1 MRSGGAPLTVLIVN
15 YKAYDALAACLDE
28 LAKDPDGAR
37 AAVVVVDHQ
46 TDEKQL
52 AKAIQRHPRAVAI
65 PRRENRG
72 FAAGINEA
80 AARANSE
87 LLLLLNPDTRVT
99 PRAIE
104 HLASYLASNPDVVA
118 VGPKVVSPDG
128 SLQATGRQFPGALTG
143 LFGRTTLLTRL
154 WPGNPISRQN
164 LVSAEAA
171 APVDV
176 DWVAGTCVMIRTQAF
191 REVGGFD
198 ERFFLYWEDADL
210 CQRLRAQGGR
220 VVFVPSAVVEHAAAQ
235 SSDRA
240 RVRSLVAFHR
250 SALRY
255 YGKYYRGPGRMIALP
270 FAAVALTARL
280 CVKVTAALWR
290 R

>member
-1 MRSGGAPLTVLIVN
+1 MRSDGAPLTVLIVN
-15 YKAYDALAACLDE
+15 YKVYDALGACLDALAADR
-28 LAKDPDGAR
+28 DGAR
-37 AAVVVVDHQ
+37 ADVIVVDHE
-46 TDEKQL
+46 TDESQL
-52 AKAIQRHPRAVAI
+52 AKVMRRHPQAFAI
-65 PRRENRG
+65 PRRANRG

-80 AARANSE
+80 AARAQTD

-99 PRAIE
+99 PGAIE
-104 HLASYLASNPDVVA
+104 HLAHYLASHADVVA

-128 SLQATGRQFPGALTG
+128 SLQATGRQFPRALTG

-154 WPGNPISRQN
+154 WPANPISRQN
-164 LVSAEAA
+164 LVSADAEA
-171 APVDV
+171 PIDV

-191 REVGGFD
+191 RAVGGFD

-210 CQRLRAQGGR
+210 CQRLRARGGR

>member
-1 MRSGGAPLTVLIVN
+1 MRSDGAPLTVLIVN
-15 YKAYDALAACLDE
+15 YKVYDALGACLDALAADR
-28 LAKDPDGAR
+28 DGAR
-37 AAVVVVDHQ
+37 ADVIVVDHE
-46 TDEKQL
+46 TDESQL
-52 AKAIQRHPRAVAI
+52 AKVMRRHPQAFAI
-65 PRRENRG
+65 PRRANRG

-80 AARANSE
+80 AARAQTD

-99 PRAIE
+99 PGAIE
-104 HLASYLASNPDVVA
+104 DLVRYLASHPDVVA

-128 SLQATGRQFPGALTG
+128 SLQATGRQFPRALTG

-154 WPGNPISRQN
+154 WPANPISRQN
-164 LVSAEAA
+164 LVSADAEA
-171 APVDV
+171 PIDV

-191 REVGGFD
+191 RAVGGFD

-210 CQRLRAQGGR
+210 CQRLRARGGR